1 LAVHRQIARRSG
13 YSLLNSS
20 PLLSFSAFAFAAA
33 ASLGGHMPGQ
43 AFKLFQVCDEKK
55 FRICLDVFRLV
66 GVSIKTPI
74 YDTKLAY
81 TVRHEINNKD
91 ISDI

>member
-1 LAVHRQIARRSG
+1 
-13 YSLLNSS
+13 
-20 PLLSFSAFAFAAA
+20 
-33 ASLGGHMPGQ
+33 MPGQ